1 MKKSIPPEASENAN
15 QTSLQAARDEM
26 ISKVTTWHSKY
37 LPNLLFQA
45 YQILENEQDAEDI
58 VSSLFERLIHN
69 IDKQKDSALLLSE
82 NEVIGYLKISVR
94 NACVD
99 HIRSNKRKSNIF
111 SQVGNG
117 LQFWKRP
124 EVYDNFQNEAIEL
137 MLVELSDREKQIFR
151 MHLDGHKNE
160 EIAKT
165 LNLSD
170 ITIRNTLH
178 NARKRIRKIWHI
190 FMH

>member
-1 MKKSIPPEASENAN
+1 MKNFLPPEVSENEN
-15 QTSLQAARDEM
+15 QTSLQAARNEM
-26 ISKVTTWHSKY
+26 ISKITTWHSKY

-45 YQILENEQDAEDI
+45 YEILENEQDAEDI

-69 IDKQKDSALLLSE
+69 IDKQKNITPLLSE

-99 HIRSNKRKSNIF
+99 HIRKNKRKSNFF
-111 SQVGNG
+111 SQVGSG

-124 EVYDNFQNEAIEL
+124 EVFDNFQNEAIEL
-137 MLVELSDREKQIFR
+137 MLIELSEREKQIFR

-160 EIAKT
+160 E
-165 LNLSD
+165 NL
-170 ITIRNTLH
+170 
-178 NARKRIRKIWHI
+178 K
-190 FMH
+190 FV